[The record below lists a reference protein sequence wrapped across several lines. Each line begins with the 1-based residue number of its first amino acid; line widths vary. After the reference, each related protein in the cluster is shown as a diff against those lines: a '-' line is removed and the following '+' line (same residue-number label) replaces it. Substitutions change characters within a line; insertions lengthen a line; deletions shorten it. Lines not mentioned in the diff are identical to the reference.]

1 MRLLDVAQG
10 SFEWRRARLGVPTA
24 SRAAEVVA
32 RQKPAKGEDVGKPAQ
47 VRKDYALQLAFE
59 RTTRMEWPVYVNAA
73 MQRGTDLE
81 PLARDE
87 YEARS
92 GTMVEQVGMALHDAF
107 DVGASPDG
115 LVGADGLVEIKCPF
129 EMTRVARVWATGDV
143 SDYESQVQWQLWV
156 LARSW
161 CDVVVYD
168 PRLEDVG
175 MHLFVKRIHAD
186 PATFDLFER
195 EVPQFLDEVA
205 ALEAQLTAEKEKQQS
220 E

>member
-1 MRLLDVAQG
+1 MRLLNVEQG
-10 SFEWRRARLGVPTA
+10 SFEWRRARRGVPTA
-24 SRAAEVVA
+24 SRAADVVA
-32 RQKPAKGEDVGKPAQ
+32 RLKPAKGEEVGRPAQ

-59 RTTRMEWPVYVNAA
+59 RVTLMEWPVYVNQA

-92 GTMVEQVGMALHDAF
+92 GTMVEQVGIALHDEL

-115 LVGADGLVEIKCPF
+115 LVGDDGLVEIKCPF

-143 SDYESQVQWQLWV
+143 SDYEAQVQWQLWV
-156 LARSW
+156 LGRSW
-161 CDVVVYD
+161 CDVCVYD

-175 MHLFVKRIHAD
+175 MHLFVRRVHAS
-186 PATFDLFER
+186 PETFALFER
-195 EVPQFLDEVA
+195 EVPEFLNEVA
-205 ALEAQLTAEKEKQQS
+205 ALEAQLTAEKEKQS

>member
-1 MRLLDVAQG
+1 LLNVEQG
-10 SFEWRRARLGVPTA
+10 SFEWRRARRGLPTA
-24 SRAAEVVA
+24 SRAADVVA
-32 RQKPAKGEDVGKPAQ
+32 RLKPLKGEEAGRPAQ

-59 RTTRMEWPVYVNAA
+59 RVTLMEWPAYVNQA

-92 GTMVEQVGMALHDAF
+92 GTMVEQVGIALHDEL

-115 LVGADGLVEIKCPF
+115 LVGDDGVVEIKCPF

-143 SDYESQVQWQLWV
+143 SDYEAQVQWQLWV
-156 LARSW
+156 LGRSW
-161 CDVVVYD
+161 CDVCVYD
-168 PRLEDVG
+168 PRLEDVA
-175 MHLFVKRIHAD
+175 MHLFVKRVHAD
-186 PATFDLFER
+186 PETFALFER
-195 EVPQFLDEVA
+195 EVPEFLNEVA
-205 ALEAQLTAEKEKQQS
+205 ALEAQLTAEKEKQS